1 MIVGDS
7 MKVLLTVPHGGKDN
21 DELAPVIAA
30 KISRFLDL
38 MDVSNVRKI
47 NYYPRS
53 MIDMNRPASRG
64 TDFRNEIEAKLK
76 ELTKNDVLIDVH
88 SFPDDDQT
96 PYELYFLDIY
106 GIDQDDS
113 FNRALHSF
121 LVKHGVNAAIL
132 AGSQINDI
140 VMQAME
146 YGMEN
151 LTLAEFNRSLSP
163 DRFNVITKLVA
174 SFVAAMPTRIVAQT
188 NGVITEIDNGK
199 ITVYIDIKDNHDI
212 FAPVTGKI
220 EHLIA
225 EKGDFD
231 RYLKLFQSWEKK
243 RGRLTIGIENIRFL
257 IEVGEG
263 YVTNKIKVKKLVGEG
278 VKRGE
283 IIGHIVLGSLSEIY
297 IPKEHSILVTEGQRL
312 VGGKTILAM
321 KAKQAS

>member
-1 MIVGDS
+1 
-7 MKVLLTVPHGGKDN
+7 MKVLVTVPHGGKDD
-21 DELAPVIAA
+21 DEFAPVMAA
-30 KISRFLDL
+30 KISRFLDS
-38 MDVSNVRKI
+38 MDVSNIRKI

-88 SFPDDDQT
+88 SFPDNDQS
-96 PYELYFLDIY
+96 PYELYFLDIH
-106 GIDQDDS
+106 GISIDDS
-113 FNRALHSF
+113 FNKALHTF

-151 LTLAEFNRSLSP
+151 LTLIEFNRSLSH
-163 DRFNVITKLVA
+163 DRLNAITKLVA
-174 SFVAAMPTRIVAQT
+174 LFVAAMPTRIVAQT

-199 ITVYIDIKDNHDI
+199 ITVYIDVKDNHDI

-220 EHLIA
+220 KNLIA
-225 EKGDFD
+225 EKGNFD

-243 RGRLTIGIENIRFL
+243 RGRLTIEIENVRFL

-263 YVTNKIKVKKLVGEG
+263 YVTNKIKVKKIVDDK

-297 IPKEHSILVTEGQRL
+297 IPKGHVILVTEGQRV
-312 VGGKTILAM
+312 VGGKTILAL
-321 KAKQAS
+321 KVKQAS

>member
-1 MIVGDS
+1 MIHN
-7 MKVLLTVPHGGKDN
+7 MKVLVTVPHGGKDD
-21 DELAPVIAA
+21 DEFAPVMAA
-30 KISRFLDL
+30 KISRFLDS
-38 MDVSNVRKI
+38 MDVSNIRKI

-88 SFPDDDQT
+88 SFPDNDQS
-96 PYELYFLDIY
+96 PYELYFLDIH
-106 GIDQDDS
+106 GISIDDS
-113 FNRALHSF
+113 FNKALHTF

-151 LTLAEFNRSLSP
+151 LTLIEFNRSLSH
-163 DRFNVITKLVA
+163 DRLNAITKLVA
-174 SFVAAMPTRIVAQT
+174 LFVAAMPTRIVAQT

-199 ITVYIDIKDNHDI
+199 ITVYIDVKDNHDI

-220 EHLIA
+220 KNLIA
-225 EKGDFD
+225 EKGNFD

-243 RGRLTIGIENIRFL
+243 RGRLTIEIENVRFL

-263 YVTNKIKVKKLVGEG
+263 YVTNKIKVKKIVDDK

-297 IPKEHSILVTEGQRL
+297 IPKGHVILVTEGQRV
-312 VGGKTILAM
+312 VGGKTILAL
-321 KAKQAS
+321 KVKQAS

>member
-1 MIVGDS
+1 MMIHN
-7 MKVLLTVPHGGKDN
+7 MKVLVTVPHGGKDD
-21 DELAPVIAA
+21 DEFAPVMAA
-30 KISRFLDL
+30 KISRFLDS
-38 MDVSNVRKI
+38 MDVSNIRKI

-88 SFPDDDQT
+88 SFPDNDQS
-96 PYELYFLDIY
+96 PYELYFLDIH
-106 GIDQDDS
+106 GISIDDS
-113 FNRALHSF
+113 FNKALHTF

-151 LTLAEFNRSLSP
+151 LTLIEFNRSLSH
-163 DRFNVITKLVA
+163 DRLNAITKLVA
-174 SFVAAMPTRIVAQT
+174 LFVAAMPTRIVAQT

-199 ITVYIDIKDNHDI
+199 ITVYIDVKDNHDI

-220 EHLIA
+220 KNLIA
-225 EKGDFD
+225 EKGNFD

-243 RGRLTIGIENIRFL
+243 RGRLTIEIENVRFL

-263 YVTNKIKVKKLVGEG
+263 YVTNKIKVKKIVDDK

-297 IPKEHSILVTEGQRL
+297 IPKGHVILVTEGQRV
-312 VGGKTILAM
+312 VGGKTILAL
-321 KAKQAS
+321 KVKQAS